1 VADVEVR
8 IGGRKYELTCRD
20 GDEDR
25 LRQLAGMVDGKV
37 AEAARGMGGLNEVRQ
52 LLFAA
57 LLLADQLSEELA
69 KAAAAPP
76 PQPESSEPAL
86 DEVAI
91 LVIEELAARVETL
104 AARLENDG
112 ARA

>member
-76 PQPESSEPAL
+76 PPEKIEPSV

-91 LVIEELAARVETL
+91 LVIEELAARVESL

>member
-1 VADVEVR
+1 MADVDVR
-8 IGGRKYELTCRD
+8 IGGRRYELTCRP
-20 GDEDR
+20 GDEER
-25 LRQLAGMVDGKV
+25 LRELAAMVDGKV

-69 KAAAAPP
+69 KAAPP
-76 PQPESSEPAL
+76 PPPVSD

-91 LVIEELAARVETL
+91 MVIEELAARVESL
-104 AARLENDG
+104 AARLENKD
-112 ARA
+112 AAA

>member
-1 VADVEVR
+1 VAEVDVR
-8 IGGRKYELTCRD
+8 IGGRRYEVSCRA

-25 LRQLAGMVDGKV
+25 LHVLAAMVDGKV
-37 AEAARGMGGLNEVRQ
+37 AEAVRGMGGLNEVRQ

-69 KAAAAPP
+69 RPAPP
-76 PQPESSEPAL
+76 PVPDKD

-91 LVIEELAARVETL
+91 MVIEELAARVESL
-104 AARLENDG
+104 AARLENGGGD
-112 ARA
+112 A